1 MPQSKLWFTSDLHL
15 NCLGVLRDGWG
26 GRPHVS
32 VPEHDAWVVD
42 CVNRHV
48 SQRDRLVVLGDNAFA
63 RNAVEQAG
71 ILREFLKNVT
81 CKNVTFIRGNHDFPE
96 ALRCLGKEP
105 YDYLEIAWLGTKF
118 FCCHYPMLTWPNS
131 HYGSV
136 HLYGHTHAAF
146 ETAFDGIMPKR
157 RSLDVGLDNAVRVL
171 GEYRPFEASEI
182 LDLLKD
188 RKGSFPVTV
197 KTVGERKLTHGQ
209 SYPGVCCRA

>member
-1 MPQSKLWFTSDLHL
+1 MPQSKLFFTSDLHL

-32 VPEHDAWVVD
+32 IPEHDAWVVD
-42 CVNRHV
+42 ILNASV
-48 SQRDRLVVLGDNAFA
+48 SKRDRLIVLGDNAFA

-71 ILREFLKNVT
+71 ILREFLKKVA
-81 CKNVTFIRGNHDFPE
+81 CKNVTFVRGNHDFPE
-96 ALRCLGKEP
+96 AIRCLGKEP

-118 FCCHYPMLTWPNS
+118 FCCHYPMMTWPNS

-136 HLYGHTHAAF
+136 HCYGHTHAAF
-146 ETAFDGIMPKR
+146 ETAFDGIMPQR

-182 LDLLKD
+182 LDLLKE
-188 RKGSFPVTV
+188 RPGSFPVTV
-197 KTVGERKLTHGQ
+197 KTVGERH
-209 SYPGVCCRA
+209 